1 MTEKLKKQK
10 VVCATYSLW
19 PEAGQMVGL
28 SKGPTYAAAQKGEI
42 PAIKIGD
49 RWRVPKA
56 ALHRLLSMEE

>member
-1 MTEKLKKQK
+1 MTAKLEKRE
-10 VVCATYSLW
+10 VECATYSLW

-56 ALHRLLSMEE
+56 ALHRMLGME